1 MKPDTHAGADM
12 LGGISLEAAL
22 TKEQAEQIY
31 NQGKEA
37 VVFALLELS
46 KKRAEQQ
53 SPPTPAPSTPSG
65 MVRDLLIGATCPAG
79 HPYPHSVIGSP
90 VIGHPALFCDRDRVV
105 ELQLAPI
112 SRFT

>member
-65 MVRDLLIGATCPAG
+65 MVRDLLIGATYPA
-79 HPYPHSVIGSP
+79 HHFLFDFANRPATSPADTDVSP
-90 VIGHPALFCDRDRVV
+90 VHVR
-105 ELQLAPI
+105 
-112 SRFT
+112 

>member
-22 TKEQAEQIY
+22 TKEQTEQIY

-65 MVRDLLIGATCPAG
+65 MVRDLLIGTTYPAG
-79 HPYPHSVIGSP
+79 HPYSHSVIGSP
-90 VIGHPALFCDRDRVV
+90 VIGHRALLCDRDRVV
-105 ELQLAPI
+105 ELQLSLI